1 MNERP
6 PLARGRQEVRAARAL
21 LTAGYPSQAVSHAF
35 MAAFQAATAALQ
47 AVGETP
53 ATRAGVIS
61 AFGRRVVREGGLDYE
76 TGRILRKLFEDRN
89 DVDHALAHAPPEEA
103 RAAIA
108 NAERLLEVTSRWIQH
123 STGRRTVL
131 ETSSRWMGQ
140 RSHPRAPAR
149 ADRG

>member
-1 MNERP
+1 MSHGP
-6 PLARGRQEVRAARAL
+6 ALARGRQEVRAARAL
-21 LTAGYPSQAVSHAF
+21 LEAGFPSQAVSHAF

-47 AVGETP
+47 AVGEMP
-53 ATRAGVIS
+53 ATRAGVLS
-61 AFGRRVVREGGLDYE
+61 GFGRRVVREGGLDYE

-123 STGRRTVL
+123 STGQRTVL
-131 ETSSRWMGQ
+131 ETTSRWMGQ
-140 RSHPRAPAR
+140 DNGPRTPDR
-149 ADRG
+149 ANRG